1 MSQVR
6 VLQGDL
12 FASEA
17 QTLTNTVNTVG
28 VMGKGIA
35 LGFKQRFPEMFR
47 DYQRRCARG
56 EVKLGRP
63 YLWAP
68 TFDRW
73 VLNFPTKEHWRSTAK
88 RDDIVAG
95 LEHLHRNYHG
105 WGIQSLAVPP
115 LGCGEGGLEWSVVGP
130 TLYWHLSRLTVPVE
144 LYAPFGTPED
154 QLRIAFLADEGER
167 LQHGRQGRLKLSPG
181 AVALAAIVRAIH
193 AEPNHWP
200 IGRTMFQKL
209 AYFATQAGIPTGL
222 TFRQESYGPFSPD
235 LNRLRGRLEDNGV
248 LTETASSGGRMLV
261 VTPGPEF
268 EAARRAYDSYL
279 AQWRDVLERVV
290 DLFLRL
296 NTREAEIAASVHFA
310 TAQLASRRQDPP
322 SEWEVWRYIEHWKND
337 RLKPEDVAA
346 SIRKLAELGWL
357 SVRHSPALP
366 VEDDVVPEEEPLA
379 V

>member
-1 MSQVR
+1 MNQIKVI
-6 VLQGDL
+6 VGDL

-47 DYQRRCARG
+47 DYQRRCELG
-56 EVKLGRP
+56 EVQLGKP
-63 YLWAP
+63 YLWGP

-73 VLNFPTKEHWRSTAK
+73 VLNFPTKDHWRSTAK

-95 LEHLHRNYHG
+95 LEHLQRNYRA

-130 TLYWHLSRLTVPVE
+130 TLYWHLSRLSVPIE
-144 LYAPFGTPED
+144 LYAPFGTPAD
-154 QLRIAFLADEGER
+154 QLDLAFLTEEGER
-167 LQHGRQGRLKLSPG
+167 LQHGRHGRLKLSPG
-181 AVALAAIVRAIH
+181 AIALAAIVDSIV

-200 IGRTMFQKL
+200 VGRTMFQKL
-209 AYFATQAGIPTGL
+209 AYFATQAGIKTGL

-235 LNRLRGRLEDNGV
+235 LNRVRGRLEDNGV
-248 LTETASSGGRMLV
+248 LRETALSGGRMLV
-261 VTPGPEF
+261 VTPGPEMA
-268 EAARRAYDSYL
+268 AARSAYASYL
-279 AQWRDVLERVV
+279 SQWEEAIARVT

-296 NTREAEIAASVHFA
+296 NTREAEIAASVHYA
-310 TAQLASRRQDPP
+310 TATLNADPDNPP
-322 SEWEVWRYIEHWKND
+322 SEWEVWRYIQHWKND
-337 RLKPEDVAA
+337 RLNAEDVAA

-357 SVRHSPALP
+357 HVRHSPALP
-366 VEDDVVPEEEPLA
+366 VEDEAIVEEPLP